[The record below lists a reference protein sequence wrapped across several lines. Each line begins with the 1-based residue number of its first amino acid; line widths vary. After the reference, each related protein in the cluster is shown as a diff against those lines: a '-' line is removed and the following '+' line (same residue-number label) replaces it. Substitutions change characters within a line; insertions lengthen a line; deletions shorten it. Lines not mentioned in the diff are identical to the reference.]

1 MISESDD
8 PVVTATIALDA
19 AQRAYDAAVV
29 SGVALPEDRRNE
41 LATRLV
47 IARRELQL
55 AIYGTGDAE
64 CASLTKMLPA
74 LEPVPTEK
82 QP

>member
-19 AQRAYDAAVV
+19 AQRAYDDAAI
-29 SGVALPEDRRNE
+29 SETGLSEDRRHD
-41 LATRLV
+41 LAMRLV
-47 IARRELQL
+47 LARRKLRE
-55 AIYGTGDAE
+55 AVHGFEDAE

-74 LEPVPTEK
+74 LEPVKGGGE
-82 QP
+82 